1 MLPPDGKID
10 VIKFERPRTTMSNPE
25 SVAEK
30 LARLLETQSADL
42 APLYASVEKLNHRLE
57 KVEAALNP
65 RPEGPAPRSTH
76 PSLEKFDVAEA
87 IADEIFA
94 GLQKEKACTF
104 EPNGKPCD
112 HCAMCSSRGF

>member
-1 MLPPDGKID
+1 
-10 VIKFERPRTTMSNPE
+10 MSKNE

-30 LARLLETQSADL
+30 IARLLESEPQTNDVAL
-42 APLYASVEKLNHRLE
+42 LFASIEKINHRLE
-57 KVEAALNP
+57 KLEFSLNP
-65 RPEGPAPRSTH
+65 QSAIRNPQTPHA
-76 PSLEKFDVAEA
+76 SLEKFSVAEA
-87 IADEIFA
+87 VADEIFT

>member
-1 MLPPDGKID
+1 
-10 VIKFERPRTTMSNPE
+10 MSKTDPL
-25 SVAEK
+25 AEK
-30 LARLLETQSADL
+30 IARLLESEMKPTDV
-42 APLYASVEKLNHRLE
+42 ASLFASIEKINRRLE
-57 KVEAALNP
+57 KLETSNP
-65 RPEGPAPRSTH
+65 QSAIRNPQLSH